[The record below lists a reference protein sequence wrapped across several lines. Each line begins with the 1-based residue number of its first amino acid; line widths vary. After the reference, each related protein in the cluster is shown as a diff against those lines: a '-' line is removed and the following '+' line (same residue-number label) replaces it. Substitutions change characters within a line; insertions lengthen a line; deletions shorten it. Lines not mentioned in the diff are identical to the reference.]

1 MSFVDVLRELG
12 CSIESE
18 GIVFAVEPV
27 LFRRKLA
34 SHLKLQPQAAAI
46 FNKDIQE
53 HTEDILAFRKF
64 LLPSQ
69 IDETVVQRAN
79 RSSTSE
85 SLFKTLLAIDSIQS
99 ELITYLLERLPE
111 FYDELENDVRDSN
124 SSSCTARLILHQ
136 LRWLDYIAEPGSL
149 TGKLIEIIQITPPI
163 IQHEMI
169 TSLPD
174 IINDSE
180 HKPIVVYLKELMNEN
195 GNLTVPILDALS
207 NLTLHSESLEDVRET
222 VLDRLESANLDDL
235 AVIIKFMLQ
244 TVTPM
249 TIDQVVWG
257 IRQKLNFRSLGKS
270 SSGGDNNHRQST
282 TTKPSTMAPEAL
294 ILESIKMGLQFHK
307 FVCDSWF
314 KSIVALETKRD
325 HKLID
330 MMVLIILYS
339 MTSMKKKVESVIK
352 KKIIHGY
359 ITGSLMK
366 ETIGNHPDG
375 LAGYW
380 STILSLAE
388 SLLRA
393 SQQNN
398 TLSPCASVMYIS
410 AFKSTDAYY
419 RQEIVGALVTHIGSG
434 VEVEMNVALNV
445 LLELVKTDVS
455 SVVVYSVFVK
465 GILDYL
471 DNLNEYQIRTLF
483 DIFSVLA
490 LTTGSEADGSGNL
503 WSEIQTIIRKQLSN
517 PREKYK
523 HIGII
528 ASLSAVKVLG
538 SKKLCNAFQD
548 LDPRGGGG
556 AGGSS
561 STQVS
566 RAMLAQTAERHPIL
580 HKAIDLLEF
589 ALSSTKEY
597 PSCITLM
604 YDELA
609 HLIGEEDIDERLELW
624 VKENMTLDFTEF
636 YVISSEDADEDIAEA
651 KNNEYRALEPERK
664 MGLDESEITVKM
676 FDLLCNN
683 LDIRKKK
690 YLIVPMCAIFHLL
703 ASCEKK
709 LNNGSLQG
717 IDALF
722 GCSVVLFNHQDVS
735 DLSTEEL
742 ETACNILFYTINW
755 FKELLNAFMFNTEE
769 EQHQTRL
776 ISRLR
781 SILAME
787 YMLEQLIQQV
797 PHYVPLELHMTSHS
811 AESSI
816 KTTAGLSIIDTQQ
829 SHVSATESQSHSNST
844 SNKSKSNNS
853 NSKLLTSIK
862 LSSVQDLRSYTR
874 AFDVDILALLK
885 YNEQVEEEEGRL
897 TLEEMDYILQDIE
910 QKLDIKIA
918 PPAPVF
924 FGKKKV
930 VQHQHSSCNVTSLA
944 RISSRTLMKKIVVY
958 LPTLCQTLENLY
970 ADLQERE
977 MEPGQIEGS
986 ENLIT
991 CITRI
996 FDIIYKLIS
1005 WPDIEIADNRDILKD
1020 LIEAIAQRAS
1030 ADDADKNPKQ
1040 AFEYLSNYITGIPKA
1055 TTAVLLYKILLRC
1068 MALFNDIDNTYALRV
1083 VNHIVSTD
1091 WFDWRDIQ
1099 KEIPFL
1105 FEESIEKS
1113 PESLALLSQFV
1124 NTELSKYEEEGT
1136 LENYPLLKSDTVNQH
1151 YQAIF
1156 NQAVKAFDLLKD
1168 TDKEAEIVLMQTAH
1182 IVKIFER
1189 LTKYVKN
1196 KENRVLIGVLLKTG
1210 RLYIEQFTKH
1220 TIPFFT
1226 STFKE
1231 HTHSILAIF
1240 KDFQSS
1246 TRLLQIICSH
1256 VKVLKDVSHSAY
1268 VPPLKKALEIV
1279 IYQVKMLLIE
1289 NRVPQSAFFMGALKH
1304 RDIKGDE
1311 VSSQIPKE
1319 LSDEDE
1325 DEEEMVDELETIQ
1338 EENEDQAEV
1347 MEEDNDEDEAG
1358 KENKPK
1364 KAKRKSIETTASKR
1378 KRNKTSSN
1386 AKKQR
1391 PSSSSKKS
1399 NPQVSYRTSSIVPS
1413 SSDEEEEEQPS
1424 LELDSEEEQLPE
1436 IKKKKFVDLDQD
1448 DDEEEAVMDHSQTS
1462 PIEFSEEFLATQED
1476 EQEDNTEEQP
1486 LSPMPVS
1493 PLRSPS
1499 PAPVKPKRIKQVGLA
1514 KKGRSRPSNT
1524 KTFNFSGPR

>member
-12 CSIESE
+12 CSIEPE
-18 GIVFAVEPV
+18 GVLFAVEPV

-34 SHLKLQPQAAAI
+34 SQLRSQPQAPAI
-46 FNKDIQE
+46 FSKDIQD
-53 HTEDILAFRKF
+53 HTEDPLEFRKF

-69 IDETVVQRAN
+69 IDETVVQRAS

-85 SLFKTLLAIDSIQS
+85 SLFKTLLAIDSIQP

-111 FYDELENDVRDSN
+111 FYDELENDN

-136 LRWLDYIAEPGSL
+136 LRWLDYITEPESL
-149 TGKLIEIIQITPPI
+149 TGKLIEIIQITPAV

-195 GNLTVPILDALS
+195 GDLTVPILDALS

-235 AVIIKFMLQ
+235 AVMIKFMLQ

-257 IRQKLNFRSLGKS
+257 IRQKLDFRSFGKTFS
-270 SSGGDNNHRQST
+270 GDNNRQPN
-282 TTKPSTMAPEAL
+282 KPTAMAPEAF

-339 MTSMKKKVESVIK
+339 MTSMKKKVEGVIK
-352 KKIIHGY
+352 KKIIHGC
-359 ITGSLMK
+359 ITGSLVK

-398 TLSPCASVMYIS
+398 MLSPCASVMYIS

-419 RQEIVGALVTHIGSG
+419 RQEIIGALVTHIGSG

-483 DIFSVLA
+483 DIFSLLA
-490 LTTGSEADGSGNL
+490 LTTGSDADGSGNL
-503 WSEIQTIIRKQLSN
+503 WSEIQTIIRKQLSS

-538 SKKLCNAFQD
+538 SKKLCNAFQN
-548 LDPRGGGG
+548 LDPRDGGG

-566 RAMLAQTAERHPIL
+566 RVILAHTAERHPIL

-589 ALSSTKEY
+589 GLSSSKEY

-609 HLIGEEDIDERLELW
+609 HLIWEQDIDERLELW
-624 VKENMTLDFTEF
+624 VKENMTQDFTEF
-636 YVISSEDADEDIAEA
+636 YIISSEDADEDIAEA
-651 KNNEYRALEPERK
+651 KNNEYRGLEPERK
-664 MGLDESEITVKM
+664 MGLDESGITVKM

-683 LDIRKKK
+683 LDTRKKK

-722 GCSVVLFNHQDVS
+722 GCSVVLFNDQDTS

-781 SILAME
+781 SILTME
-787 YMLEQLIQQV
+787 YRLQQLMQQV
-797 PHYVPLELHMTSHS
+797 PHYAPLELQTTSHS
-811 AESSI
+811 VESV
-816 KTTAGLSIIDTQQ
+816 KTTAGLSLIDTQH
-829 SHVSATESQSHSNST
+829 STVSAESQSHSKSRSSHANNS
-844 SNKSKSNNS
+844 SKSHTSLRLNS
-853 NSKLLTSIK
+853 I
-862 LSSVQDLRSYTR
+862 QDLRSYTR
-874 AFDVDILALLK
+874 TFSVDVLALLK
-885 YNEQVEEEEGRL
+885 YNEQVEEEESKL
-897 TLEEMDYILQDIE
+897 TLEEMDYVLQDIE

-924 FGKKKV
+924 FGKKKA
-930 VQHQHSSCNVTSLA
+930 VQHQQSICNVTWLA
-944 RISSRTLMKKIVVY
+944 RISPRTLMKKVVVY
-958 LPTLCQTLENLY
+958 LPAMCQTLENLY
-970 ADLQERE
+970 ADLQDRDL
-977 MEPGQIEGS
+977 EPGHIEGS
-986 ENLIT
+986 EKLVA

-996 FDIIYKLIS
+996 FEIIYKLIS
-1005 WPDIEIADNRDILKD
+1005 WPDIETADNRDILRD
-1020 LIEAIAQRAS
+1020 MIDMIAQRAS
-1030 ADDADKNPKQ
+1030 ADDDDKDPKQ
-1040 AFEYLSNYITGIPKA
+1040 AFEYLSNYIVGIPKA
-1055 TTAVLLYKILLRC
+1055 TTAVLLYKILLRF

-1099 KEIPFL
+1099 KDIPFL

-1113 PESLALLSQFV
+1113 PEPLALLSTVV
-1124 NTELSKYEEEGT
+1124 NTELSKYEQEGI

-1156 NQAVKAFDLLKD
+1156 SQTVKAFELLKD
-1168 TDKEAEIVLMQTAH
+1168 TDQEAELVLMQTAH

-1189 LTKYVKN
+1189 LTKYVKE
-1196 KENRVLIGVLLKTG
+1196 KENRALIGVLLKTG
-1210 RLYIEQFTKH
+1210 RLYIDQFTKH

-1226 STFKE
+1226 STFKD

-1240 KDFQSS
+1240 KDFQAS

-1311 VSSQIPKE
+1311 VSSQIPKDM
-1319 LSDEDE
+1319 SDEDE
-1325 DEEEMVDELETIQ
+1325 DQEEDMVDKLETIQ
-1338 EENEDQAEV
+1338 EEDESEDTE
-1347 MEEDNDEDEAG
+1347 
-1358 KENKPK
+1358 KENRPK
-1364 KAKRKSIETTASKR
+1364 KAKRKSVETTGKR
-1378 KRNKTSSN
+1378 KRSN
-1386 AKKQR
+1386 ASSSAKKSR
-1391 PSSSSKKS
+1391 PSSSKKS

-1413 SSDEEEEEQPS
+1413 SSEEEDEDEGEEEQQQDEVELNSMDSEQEDLPDVKRMKCIDLDQELEEEEE
-1424 LELDSEEEQLPE
+1424 EG
-1436 IKKKKFVDLDQD
+1436 
-1448 DDEEEAVMDHSQTS
+1448 MDGRQTS

-1476 EQEDNTEEQP
+1476 EQEDNTDEQP
-1486 LSPMPVS
+1486 LSPMPSS
-1493 PLRSPS
+1493 PLGSPP
-1499 PAPVKPKRIKQVGLA
+1499 PATQPQSAKPKRITRVGLVR
-1514 KKGRSRPSNT
+1514 KRPNNKPSN
-1524 KTFNFSGPR
+1524 SSSC

>member
-1 MSFVDVLRELG
+1 MFFYQCVLHISH
-12 CSIESE
+12 CT
-18 GIVFAVEPV
+18 
-27 LFRRKLA
+27 RRR
-34 SHLKLQPQAAAI
+34 S
-46 FNKDIQE
+46 
-53 HTEDILAFRKF
+53 
-64 LLPSQ
+64 PS
-69 IDETVVQRAN
+69 
-79 RSSTSE
+79 SE

-111 FYDELENDVRDSN
+111 FYDELENDN

-136 LRWLDYIAEPGSL
+136 LRWLDYIAEPESL
-149 TGKLIEIIQITPPI
+149 TSKLIEIIQITPPI

-195 GNLTVPILDALS
+195 GDLTVPILDALS

-244 TVTPM
+244 TVTSM

-257 IRQKLNFRSLGKS
+257 IRQKLNFRSFGKS
-270 SSGGDNNHRQST
+270 SSDGNRQSN
-282 TTKPSTMAPEAL
+282 KQSAMAPEAL

-339 MTSMKKKVESVIK
+339 MTSMKKKVEGVIK
-352 KKIIHGY
+352 KKIINGC
-359 ITGSLMK
+359 ITGPLVQ

-410 AFKSTDAYY
+410 AFKSTDAYF
-419 RQEIVGALVTHIGSG
+419 RQEIIGALVTHIGSG

-455 SVVVYSVFVK
+455 SVVMYSVFVK

-483 DIFSVLA
+483 DIFSLLA
-490 LTTGSEADGSGNL
+490 LTTGSDADGSGNL
-503 WSEIQTIIRKQLSN
+503 WLEIQTIIRKQLSN

-538 SKKLCNAFQD
+538 SKRLCNAFQD
-548 LDPRGGGG
+548 QDPRGGGE

-566 RAMLAQTAERHPIL
+566 RAILAQTAERHPIL

-589 ALSSTKEY
+589 ALSSSKEY
-597 PSCITLM
+597 PNCITM
-604 YDELA
+604 IYDELA
-609 HLIGEEDIDERLELW
+609 HMIWEEDVDERLELW
-624 VKENMTLDFTEF
+624 VKENMTSDFTEF
-636 YVISSEDADEDIAEA
+636 YVIGSEDADEDIEEA
-651 KNNEYRALEPERK
+651 KKSGYRKLEPERK

-676 FDLLCNN
+676 FDLLYNN

-717 IDALF
+717 VDALF
-722 GCSVVLFNHQDVS
+722 GCSVVLFNNEDIS
-735 DLSTEEL
+735 DLSAEEL

-769 EQHQTRL
+769 ENHQTRL

-781 SILAME
+781 SVLAME
-787 YMLEQLIQQV
+787 YTLEHLMQQV
-797 PHYVPLELHMTSHS
+797 PHYAPLELHTSHS
-811 AESSI
+811 AESI
-816 KTTAGLSIIDTQQ
+816 KTTAALSIIDSPSQ
-829 SHVSATESQSHSNST
+829 SSVSESQSHT
-844 SNKSKSNNS
+844 KSKSNNANSS
-853 NSKLLTSIK
+853 NSSKPHVTIRMNSIH
-862 LSSVQDLRSYTR
+862 DLRSYTR
-874 AFDVDILALLK
+874 AFEVDVLELLR
-885 YNEQVEEEEGRL
+885 YNEQVEEEESKL
-897 TLEEMDYILQDIE
+897 TLEEIDYILQDIE

-924 FGKKKV
+924 FGKKKAA
-930 VQHQHSSCNVTSLA
+930 QPQQNSCNFLMLS
-944 RISSRTLMKKIVVY
+944 RISARTLMKKVVAY
-958 LPTLCQTLENLY
+958 LPAIFQTLENLY

-977 MEPGQIEGS
+977 MEPGHIEGA
-986 ENLIT
+986 EKLVA

-996 FDIIYKLIS
+996 FDIIFKLIS

-1020 LIEAIAQRAS
+1020 IIEIIAQRAS
-1030 ADDADKNPKQ
+1030 ADDDKDPKQ
-1040 AFEYLSNYITGIPKA
+1040 AFEYLSNYIVGIPKA
-1055 TTAVLLYKILLRC
+1055 TTAVLLYKILLRF
-1068 MALFNDIDNTYALRV
+1068 MVLFSDIDNKYTLRV
-1083 VNHIVSTD
+1083 VNQIVSTD

-1113 PESLALLSQFV
+1113 PESLELLSEFV
-1124 NTELSKYEEEGT
+1124 NTELRKYEEEGT

-1156 NQAVKAFDLLKD
+1156 NQTVKAFDLLKD
-1168 TDKEAEIVLMQTAH
+1168 TDQDAEIVLMQTAH

-1189 LTKYVKN
+1189 LTKYVKD

-1210 RLYIEQFTKH
+1210 RLYIEQFTKY

-1226 STFKE
+1226 SAFKE

-1256 VKVLKDVSHSAY
+1256 VKVLKDVTQSAY

-1289 NRVPQSAFFMGALKH
+1289 NRIPQSAFFMGALKH
-1304 RDIKGDE
+1304 RDIKGIE
-1311 VSSQIPKE
+1311 VSSQIPKD

-1325 DEEEMVDELETIQ
+1325 DEEMVDELDAI
-1338 EENEDQAEV
+1338 EEEGEDQAEV
-1347 MEEDNDEDEAG
+1347 DDEEEEEE
-1358 KENKPK
+1358 KENMPK
-1364 KAKRKSIETTASKR
+1364 KAKKSAETTAAVKR
-1378 KRNKTSSN
+1378 KRNKKSSFL
-1386 AKKQR
+1386 K
-1391 PSSSSKKS
+1391 SKKS
-1399 NPQVSYRTSSIVPS
+1399 NQQVSYRTSSVVPS
-1413 SSDEEEEEQPS
+1413 SSDEDEDDEEPQDQEDSEDP
-1424 LELDSEEEQLPE
+1424 EDSEEETHHKQP
-1436 IKKKKFVDLDQD
+1436 
-1448 DDEEEAVMDHSQTS
+1448 ST
-1462 PIEFSEEFLATQED
+1462 IEFPEEYLATQE
-1476 EQEDNTEEQP
+1476 EENNTEEGPFSPLP
-1486 LSPMPVS
+1486 LSQS
-1493 PLRSPS
+1493 RSPS
-1499 PAPVKPKRIKQVGLA
+1499 PLLPLPTSPSSPKHPVKPKRGSRLGLT
-1514 KKGRSRPSNT
+1514 KK
-1524 KTFNFSGPR
+1524 KTFNFSR